1 MTFLRLLRIL
11 LANRR
16 LLVLLP
22 LAMAVMVFVLTRD
35 GKKSYVARTMIYT
48 GLASGYTLESG
59 GDSRI
64 DYFSVNNA
72 FDNLIN
78 MIKARSTLEET
89 GVRLLAEHLMLPA
102 PNPFIASEATLV
114 KLNER
119 MTTPWQ
125 EELRKK
131 SIADT
136 EKELYRVLER
146 QDKRMLEIV
155 HGEELPYSVKGIQA
169 NLKVERQG
177 SSDMVMIAY
186 TAEDPAVAK
195 RTVELLCQV
204 FMHRYKDIKV
214 GETGSVVAYFE
225 EQLKLSLDRLNK
237 VESDLKAFSSD
248 NRIINFYE
256 QSKLIASQ
264 ERDINLAIEEEK
276 SSLVGLEAALQ
287 DLEKK
292 LSSRTGIASQSGL
305 INKKRVQLTDL
316 QSELTMLQMNQ
327 NLEANLASVSQLN
340 GRIAALEQ
348 ELRTDVADLYGRS
361 FSEQGV
367 PTDDLFNRWMDAL
380 ISFDKSRAKVEVLGD
395 IREDYV
401 KQYDIFAPLGSGL
414 NKLERQVGV
423 AEREYLENL
432 HSLNMSRLREQNL
445 QLSTNLKMVDQPAFP
460 TEPEPSKRLILVIA
474 AFMGGVVLSLGYV
487 LGKELLDTA
496 VRSPQR
502 ATALTGLPFAGASA
516 HKEQKDRRVQLES
529 VEDKLTNQLVSTLQ
543 TSTKSIPHGE
553 TIYCILFSL
562 HANEGKSY
570 VGENLVAALQQIGER
585 AHLLVPETAQAQNS
599 ELVSTYKL
607 QQDASKPIKVLE
619 DVLST
624 HTALDRY
631 TYLFIEIPAVVDH
644 VLPLELIR
652 LAHLSLLVVAA
663 DRHWGNADK
672 FSLGRYLDIANNP
685 AQVVL
690 NKAQTEFLDDI
701 IGEIPKRRSWLRRFI
716 KEKLAR

>member
-22 LAMAVMVFVLTRD
+22 LAMAVTVFLLTRD

-89 GVRLLAEHLMLPA
+89 GVRLLAEHLMMPA
-102 PNPFIASEATLV
+102 PDPYVCSEATLV
-114 KLNER
+114 QLNER

-125 EELRKK
+125 EQLRKK
-131 SIADT
+131 SVAET

-146 QDKRMLEIV
+146 QDKRLLEII
-155 HGEELPYSVKGIQA
+155 HGEELPYSLKGIQA

-225 EQLKLSLDRLNK
+225 EQLKFSLDRLNK
-237 VESDLKAFSSD
+237 VEADLKSFSSD

-256 QSKLIASQ
+256 QSKIIASQ

-292 LSSRTGIASQSGL
+292 LSSRTGIATQSSL
-305 INKKRVQLTDL
+305 INKKRLQLTEL
-316 QSELTMLQMNQ
+316 QSQLTMLQMNQ
-327 NLEANLASVSQLN
+327 NLEANLSDVSRLN
-340 GRIAALEQ
+340 GRITGLEQ
-348 ELRTDVADLYGRS
+348 ELRADVADLYGRS
-361 FSEQGV
+361 FSTQGV

-380 ISFDKSRAKVEVLGD
+380 ISFDKSRAKVEVLSD
-395 IREDYV
+395 IREEYV

-460 TEPEPSKRLILVIA
+460 TEPEPSKRLVLVIA

-487 LGKELLDTA
+487 LGKELLDTS

-502 ATALTGLPFAGASA
+502 ATTLTGLPFAGASA
-516 HKEQKDRRVQLES
+516 HQEQKDRRVHLDL
-529 VEDKLTNQLVSTLQ
+529 VEDKLLNQLISTLQ
-543 TSTKSIPHGE
+543 TTTKAIPHGE
-553 TIYCILFSL
+553 TICCILFSL
-562 HANEGKSY
+562 HASEGKSS
-570 VGENLVAALQQIGER
+570 VGEKLVAGLQQIGER
-585 AHLLVPETAQAQNS
+585 AHLLVPEADQARQTS
-599 ELVSTYKL
+599 LVSTYK
-607 QQDASKPIKVLE
+607 QRQSINKPVK
-619 DVLST
+619 
-624 HTALDRY
+624 ALDDVISVSIAPNNY
-631 TYLFIEIPAVVDH
+631 TYLFLEIPAVADH
-644 VLPLELIR
+644 VLPLELIQQ
-652 LAHLSLLVVAA
+652 AQLSLLVLDA
-663 DRHWGNADK
+663 DRRWGNADK
-672 FSLGRYLDIANNP
+672 FSLGRYLDVAKHP
-685 AQVVL
+685 AHVVL
-690 NKAQTEFLDDI
+690 NKVQTEFLYDI
-701 IGEIPKRRSWLRRFI
+701 IGEIPKKRSWLRRII
-716 KEKLAR
+716 KEKLTR